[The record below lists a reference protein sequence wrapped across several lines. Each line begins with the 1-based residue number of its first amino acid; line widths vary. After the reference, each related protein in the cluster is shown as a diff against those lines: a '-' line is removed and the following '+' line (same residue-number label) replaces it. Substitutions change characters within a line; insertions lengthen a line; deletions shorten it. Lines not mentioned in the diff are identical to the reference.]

1 LRGDCAHYRIPT
13 VRCVAAARNHALA
26 SVLKAQSSMMTAMLV
41 WNALCS
47 TSMPENLKWR
57 NVG

>member
-1 LRGDCAHYRIPT
+1 
-13 VRCVAAARNHALA
+13 
-26 SVLKAQSSMMTAMLV
+26 MTAMLV

-57 NVG
+57 NRWLRTLVDAKPILRYARAARI